1 MIGSYYCFDN
11 PSALNKQLQHY
22 WTSLVSSAPAA
33 TASGEAPSL
42 APLIRFSH
50 APQVADDVRMT
61 DEQYTRNFNLLY
73 SVYSIPNVILPFFGG
88 YFTDR
93 WGARVVNILCCSFCL
108 CGQFLVAL
116 GCKMQLFWL
125 MLAGRVVFGFG
136 GESLCVSQ
144 SAIIQQWFMASLSDD
159 CQKKINGVVERSCA
173 ARYGVSTHSRNR
185 SHHTAIARDAAEP
198 RSRASEKQ
206 LGLAFA
212 MGLNLSLS
220 RVGSTI
226 NNYMSPFL
234 ANHFATAAGRVV
246 CPHRTLPPPQL
257 DPHAS
262 L

>member
-1 MIGSYYCFDN
+1 MSVSLTPAGRPD
-11 PSALNKQLQHY
+11 PAALNAPLEHY
-22 WTSLVSSAPAA
+22 FASVVAPANRVDSA
-33 TASGEAPSL
+33 KL
-42 APLIRFSH
+42 
-50 APQVADDVRMT
+50 
-61 DEQYTRNFNLLY
+61 QYLFNLLY
-73 SVYSIPNVILPFFGG
+73 TVYSIPNIVLPFFGG
-88 YFTDR
+88 YFTDKL
-93 WGARVVNILCCSFCL
+93 GARLMNVVFCSCL
-108 CGQFLVAL
+108 LLGQIVLTAGVFA
-116 GCKMQLFWL
+116 GSFPL
-125 MLAGRVVFGFG
+125 MLLGRVVFGFG